1 LSAKFDLDYDELL
14 RLEQK
19 LGRLP
24 NKLEEVV
31 NDFLHSDGIE
41 IATEEITKLIPNSQW
56 KNRRLTKAHA
66 KTSKWSKSEKHNL
79 GFTIKSRG
87 GAANKRG
94 SYGYLVFPNEG
105 RGSRNPLEQRFME
118 RGMKNATPKVLDRLS
133 VPIEKA
139 LEEEMK

>member
-105 RGSRNPLEQRFME
+105 RGPHNPLEQRFME
-118 RGMKNATPKVLDRLS
+118 RGMKNATPKVLVRLS